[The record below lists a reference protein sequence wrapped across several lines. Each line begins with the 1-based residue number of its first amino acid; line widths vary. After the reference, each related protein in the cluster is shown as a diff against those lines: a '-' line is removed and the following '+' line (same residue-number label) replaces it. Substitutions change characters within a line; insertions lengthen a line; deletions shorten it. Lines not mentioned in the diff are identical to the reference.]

1 MEKGYK
7 GKNPYRYFMMRG
19 KTLAV
24 LGALGVL
31 GLAVYSQGA
40 PTIGQLAQSMKS
52 QPSSWTVVVGANAKA
67 ADVVGASNIIA
78 ALETFTS
85 VPTTSTLNT
94 SNLQVQIQ
102 GTIPVIQNSYP
113 FYYPSEPLYL
123 TDTLNTVVQVIQ
135 VGSGSFTT
143 NYNGQQ
149 TTYQYNAYVYPLSS
163 FSLQYVQPSPGQ
175 SAPVVALA
183 SNTPTASPIEL
194 TLTFS
199 PSLNLTQLTQSPQ
212 AIQIF
217 NTTYYLVPSPTGN
230 YINFVPAAEVVTL
243 NVNQSVTFNGVNITL
258 EGVAA
263 QYSSGS
269 TTSTGVPSAILNVN
283 GQTITVQVGG
293 QYYIDGVNIL
303 VVNVYGPLSSIVT
316 TTQQGAVELVLGTS
330 GYQLPISS
338 TPANVLTS
346 TNQVLNNVQVQMQY
360 TLLNGQ
366 YLIQNITFTF
376 PQLPEIGTSGNYG
389 IVNGQS
395 YTLPLFNYEITFPQ
409 VQIPSSNSDLIQIQ
423 ASLTSSGGSNYATQ
437 FTISY
442 PDALSG
448 KTYTLSIFNSNP
460 STPSSGVLQAF
471 QQGTAV
477 NYIVYSN
484 TLTTSGS
491 ASSATL
497 SNLQPGEIIEITITS
512 SSGSSS
518 TYKYLIANVS
528 QSTVTLVSLT
538 SGKVYT
544 VTSSGVTL
552 GSGVSV
558 NYNNNELTFSPP
570 SNYSFSNSS
579 FTKSTQSY
587 LYYMGE
593 VQYSQSGSTVVL
605 VLTPGQY
612 FEVYNPT
619 TNTSEIFQVQSI
631 TTGANGV
638 PQALLEDVISG
649 QTFTI
654 TQGNPLV
661 VDNGV
666 SLNPVVINPSA
677 STPFIV
683 LESTGSYYP
692 DNLVL
697 TAQGPSPQSTPV
709 ITLSNLGSSSVG
721 VSVTENYPGYTIP
734 ASQTLIANNIYTINY
749 DEIELS
755 LGINGGISI
764 STSGFSAATG
774 QPQTISGT
782 PSTTY
787 YLDAAGTYAQYV
799 SSGTNSQSL
808 SLYVPLTPVQYP
820 LALAPVGSQ
829 AQTEVVNVGVGQTIP
844 GTQLTITG
852 VTGVSSTTSYSQPTA
867 LIGKVILDSQVTPS
881 MSNLIVVGGPAVN
894 LLAANAVIQYV
905 SDMNATLGQ
914 ELQAYANNQSGY
926 IYGSEL
932 APVLQQLGINFGPG
946 TALIMTSTLYP
957 NTLLIFG
964 WYGNDTT
971 QATELFANYLV
982 NGVDANIFNNATVV
996 EVNDT
1001 QTVNGYPQATQIQ

>member
-7 GKNPYRYFMMRG
+7 GRNPYRYFMMRG

-31 GLAVYSQGA
+31 GVAAYSQGA

-52 QPSSWTVVVGANAKA
+52 QPASWTVVVGANAKA

-102 GTIPVIQNSYP
+102 GTVPVIQNSYP

-123 TDTLNTVVQVIQ
+123 GSALNSVVQTIQ

-149 TTYQYNAYVYPLSS
+149 TTYQYNAYVYPQGS

-183 SNTPTASPIEL
+183 SSTPTASPIAL
-194 TLTFS
+194 TITFS
-199 PSLNLTQLTQSPQ
+199 PSLNLTQLSQSPQ
-212 AIQIF
+212 AVQVF
-217 NTTYYLVPSPTGN
+217 NTTYYLVPSSNGN

-258 EGVAA
+258 QGVAA

-269 TTSTGVPSAILNVN
+269 TTSTGVPAAILNVN
-283 GQTITVQVGG
+283 GQTITVQVGA

-303 VVNVYGPLSSIVT
+303 VVNVYGPLSSVVT

-360 TLLNGQ
+360 TTSNGQ
-366 YLIQNITFTF
+366 YLIQSITFTF
-376 PQLPEIGTSGNYG
+376 PQLPEIGTSGYYG

-395 YTLPLFNYEITFPQ
+395 YTLPLFNYQITFPQ
-409 VQIPSSNSDLIQIQ
+409 VQIPASNSDLIQLQ
-423 ASLTSSGGSNYATQ
+423 ASLTSSNSVTQ

-448 KTYTLSIFNSNP
+448 KTYTLSIFNNQ
-460 STPSSGVLQAF
+460 TTNTLQAF
-471 QQGTAV
+471 QQG
-477 NYIVYSN
+477 YIGKYPFYYN
-484 TLTTSGS
+484 FIMPNNGNIT
-491 ASSATL
+491 SATL
-497 SNLQPGEIIEITITS
+497 SNPQAGEVINIDLP
-512 SSGSSS
+512 
-518 TYKYLIANVS
+518 YFIANVS
-528 QSTVTLVSLT
+528 SNTVTLVSLV
-538 SGKVYT
+538 SGNVYNIG
-544 VTSSGVTL
+544 SSPVLLTEISELMGIN
-552 GSGVSV
+552 VSV
-558 NYNNNELTFSPP
+558 YYNNTELIFNVTTPGYYFL
-570 SNYSFSNSS
+570 NNSFSE
-579 FTKSTQSY
+579 FTEPLS
-587 LYYMGE
+587 LPYYMGE
-593 VQYSQSGSTVVL
+593 VKYLQSGSTVAL
-605 VLTPGQY
+605 VLTSGQY

-638 PQALLEDVISG
+638 PQAVLQDVISG

-692 DNLVL
+692 SNLVL
-697 TAQGPSPQSTPV
+697 TAKGPSPQSTPV
-709 ITLSNLGSSSVG
+709 IVLSGLDTNSTN
-721 VSVTENYPGYTIP
+721 VSILEAYPGYTISGDSINLTLS
-734 ASQTLIANNIYTINY
+734 ASAGIVNLTS
-749 DEIELS
+749 S
-755 LGINGGISI
+755 LNFA
-764 STSGFSAATG
+764 SGSVSSGAT
-774 QPQTISGT
+774 T
-782 PSTTY
+782 TTY

-799 SSGTNSQSL
+799 SSTNSQSL
-808 SLYVPLTPVQYP
+808 SLYVPLAPVQYP

-914 ELQAYANNQSGY
+914 QLQAYANNQSGY
-926 IYGSEL
+926 VYGSEL
-932 APVLQQLGINFGPG
+932 QPVLQQLGINFGPG
-946 TALIMTSTLYP
+946 MALIMTSTLYP
-957 NTLLIFG
+957 NTLVIFG

-971 QATELFANYLV
+971 QATQLFANYLV
-982 NGVDANIFNNATVV
+982 NGVDSNIFNNATVV
-996 EVNDT
+996 EVNDQ

>member
-7 GKNPYRYFMMRG
+7 GRNPYRYFMMKG
-19 KTLAV
+19 KTLAA
-24 LGALGVL
+24 LGALGIL
-31 GLAVYSQGA
+31 GVAAYSQGA

-52 QPSSWTVVVGANAKA
+52 QPTSWTVVVGANANA

-85 VPTTSTLNT
+85 VPTNSTLNT

-123 TDTLNTVVQVIQ
+123 GNALNKVVQTIQ

-149 TTYQYNAYVYPLSS
+149 TTYQYNAYVYPQGS

-183 SNTPTASPIEL
+183 SNTPTASPIAL
-194 TLTFS
+194 TITFS
-199 PSLNLTQLTQSPQ
+199 PALNLTQLSQSPQ

-217 NTTYYLVPSPTGN
+217 NTTYYLVPSSNGN

-258 EGVAA
+258 QGVAA
-263 QYSSGS
+263 QYSAGS
-269 TTSTGVPSAILNVN
+269 TTSTGVPAAILNVN
-283 GQTITVQVGG
+283 GQTITVQVGA

-330 GYQLPISS
+330 GYQLPISP

-360 TLLNGQ
+360 TTPN
-366 YLIQNITFTF
+366 LIQSIAFTF
-376 PQLPEIGTSGNYG
+376 PQLPEIGNSGYYG
-389 IVNGQS
+389 VVNGQT
-395 YTLPLFNYEITFPQ
+395 YTLPLFNYELTFPQ
-409 VQIPSSNSDLIQIQ
+409 VQIPASNSDLIQIQ
-423 ASLTSSGGSNYATQ
+423 ASLTSSGATQ

-448 KTYTLSIFNSNP
+448 KTYTVTIFNNQSNN
-460 STPSSGVLQAF
+460 TLQAF
-471 QQGTAV
+471 QQGYV
-477 NYIVYSN
+477 NISSTLYPYYVGVVTYQQGGN
-484 TLTTSGS
+484 VTNLTLT
-491 ASSATL
+491 A
-497 SNLQPGEIIEITITS
+497 
-512 SSGSSS
+512 
-518 TYKYLIANVS
+518 
-528 QSTVTLVSLT
+528 
-538 SGKVYT
+538 
-544 VTSSGVTL
+544 
-552 GSGVSV
+552 
-558 NYNNNELTFSPP
+558 
-570 SNYSFSNSS
+570 
-579 FTKSTQSY
+579 
-587 LYYMGE
+587 
-593 VQYSQSGSTVVL
+593 
-605 VLTPGQY
+605 GQY

-619 TNTSEIFQVQSI
+619 TQTVEIFQVQSI

-638 PQALLEDVISG
+638 PQAMLEDVISG

-666 SLNPVVINPSA
+666 SLNPVAINTTA
-677 STPFIV
+677 TTPYIN
-683 LESTGSYYP
+683 LTTTGSY
-692 DNLVL
+692 NQNELIL
-697 TAQGPSPQSTPV
+697 TAKGPSPQSTPV
-709 ITLSNLGSSSVG
+709 IVLSGLNTNSTN
-721 VSVTENYPGYTIP
+721 VSIAEVYPGYTISSDAINLTLS
-734 ASQTLIANNIYTINY
+734 ASAGIANLTS
-749 DEIELS
+749 S
-755 LGINGGISI
+755 LGFV
-764 STSGFSAATG
+764 SGSVSSGAT
-774 QPQTISGT
+774 
-782 PSTTY
+782 TTAY
-787 YLDAAGTYAQYV
+787 YLDAAGTYAQLV
-799 SSGTNSQSL
+799 SSTNSQSL
-808 SLYVPLTPVQYP
+808 SLYIPLTPVQYP

-829 AQTEVVNVGVGQTIP
+829 AQQEVVNVGVGQTIP
-844 GTQLTITG
+844 GTQLTVTG
-852 VTGVSSTTSYSQPTA
+852 VTGSASSMSYSQPTA

-926 IYGSEL
+926 VYGSEL
-932 APVLQQLGINFGPG
+932 QPVLQQLGINFGPG
-946 TALIMTSTLYP
+946 MALIMSSTLYP
-957 NTLLIFG
+957 NTLVIFG
-964 WYGNDTT
+964 WSGSDTT
-971 QATELFANYLV
+971 QATQLFANYLV
-982 NGVDANIFNNATVV
+982 NGVDSNVFNNATVV
-996 EVNDT
+996 EVNDQ
-1001 QTVNGYPQATQIQ
+1001 QTVNGYPAATQVQ

>member
-7 GKNPYRYFMMRG
+7 GRNPYRYFMMRG

-31 GLAVYSQGA
+31 GVAAYSQGA

-52 QPSSWTVVVGANAKA
+52 QPASWTVVVGANAKA

-85 VPTTSTLNT
+85 VPTNSTLNT

-123 TDTLNTVVQVIQ
+123 GNALNSVVQTIQ

-149 TTYQYNAYVYPLSS
+149 TTYQYNAYVYPQGS

-183 SNTPTASPIEL
+183 SSTSTASPIAL

-199 PSLNLTQLTQSPQ
+199 PSLNLTQLSQSPQ
-212 AIQIF
+212 AVQVF
-217 NTTYYLVPSPTGN
+217 NTTYYLVPSSNGN

-258 EGVAA
+258 QGVAA
-263 QYSSGS
+263 QYSAGS
-269 TTSTGVPSAILNVN
+269 TTSTGVPAAILNVN
-283 GQTITVQVGG
+283 GQTITVQVGA

-360 TLLNGQ
+360 TTSNGQ
-366 YLIQNITFTF
+366 YLIQSITFTF
-376 PQLPEIGTSGNYG
+376 PQLPEIGTSPYYG

-395 YTLPLFNYEITFPQ
+395 YTLPLFNYQITFPQ
-409 VQIPSSNSDLIQIQ
+409 VQIPASNSDLIQIQ
-423 ASLTSSGGSNYATQ
+423 ASLTTLGNQSYVTQ

-442 PDALSG
+442 PDSLSG
-448 KTYTLSIFNSNP
+448 KTYPLSIYNNQ
-460 STPSSGVLQAF
+460 STNTLQAF
-471 QQGTAV
+471 QQGYIG
-477 NYIVYSN
+477 NYPLYSN
-484 TLTTSGS
+484 TLTTNS
-491 ASSATL
+491 T
-497 SNLQPGEIIEITITS
+497 NITS
-512 SSGSSS
+512 VILSPQAGEVIEF
-518 TYKYLIANVS
+518 TYNDNNYYYFIANVS
-528 QSTVTLVSLT
+528 SNTVTLVSLN
-538 SGKVYT
+538 SGNVYNIPG
-544 VTSSGVTL
+544 SSSVTL
-552 GSGVSV
+552 LETNVTVVYDNIDGILLFTSPE
-558 NYNNNELTFSPP
+558 NYYFT
-570 SNYSFSNSS
+570 NSL
-579 FTKSTQSY
+579 FTQSATPY
-587 LYYMGE
+587 SSPYYTG
-593 VQYSQSGSTVVL
+593 VVSPSGNSNVAL
-605 VLTPGQY
+605 VLTQNQY

-619 TNTSEIFQVQSI
+619 TNTSEIFRVQSI

-638 PQALLEDVISG
+638 PQAVLQDVISG
-649 QTFTI
+649 QTLTI

-661 VDNGV
+661 VNNGV
-666 SLNPVVINPSA
+666 TLNPVVINTTA

-683 LESTGSYYP
+683 LNTTGSYYP
-692 DNLVL
+692 NNLVL

-709 ITLSNLGSSSVG
+709 IKLQGLNSGSVS
-721 VSVTENYPGYTIP
+721 VSVTENYPGYTISSDKINLTLS
-734 ASQTLIANNIYTINY
+734 AST
-749 DEIELS
+749 
-755 LGINGGISI
+755 GISI
-764 STSGFSAATG
+764 SQDSSSLGFEYESVASGAT
-774 QPQTISGT
+774 I
-782 PSTTY
+782 TTY
-787 YLDAAGTYAQYV
+787 YLDAAGTYAQYQ
-799 SSGTNSQSL
+799 SSTDSQL
-808 SLYVPLTPVQYP
+808 LKLYVPLAPVQYP

-881 MSNLIVVGGPAVN
+881 MSNLVLVGGPAVN
-894 LLAANAVIQYV
+894 TLTAQAVIQYV
-905 SDMNATLGQ
+905 SSMNATLGQ
-914 ELQAYANNQSGY
+914 QLQAYANNQSGY
-926 IYGSEL
+926 VYGSEL

-946 TALIMTSTLYP
+946 MALIMTSTLYP
-957 NTLLIFG
+957 NTLVIFG

-971 QATELFANYLV
+971 QATQLFANYLV
-982 NGVDANIFNNATVV
+982 NGVDSNIFNNATVV
-996 EVNDT
+996 EVNDQ

>member
-31 GLAVYSQGA
+31 GVAAYSQGA

-52 QPSSWTVVVGANAKA
+52 QPTSWTVVVGANANA

-85 VPTTSTLNT
+85 VPTNSTLNT

-123 TDTLNTVVQVIQ
+123 GNALNSVVQTIQ

-149 TTYQYNAYVYPLSS
+149 TTYQYNAYVYPQSS

-183 SNTPTASPIEL
+183 SNTPTASPIAL

-199 PSLNLTQLTQSPQ
+199 PSLNLTQLSQSPQ
-212 AIQIF
+212 AVQVF
-217 NTTYYLVPSPTGN
+217 NTTYYLVPSSNGN

-258 EGVAA
+258 QGVAA
-263 QYSSGS
+263 QYSAGS

-283 GQTITVQVGG
+283 GQTITVQVGS
-293 QYYIDGVNIL
+293 QYYLQQYGINIL

-346 TNQVLNNVQVQMQY
+346 SNQVLNNVQVQMQY
-360 TLLNGQ
+360 TTLNGQ
-366 YLIQNITFTF
+366 YLIQSITFTF
-376 PQLPEIGTSGNYG
+376 PQLPEIGTSGYYG

-395 YTLPLFNYEITFPQ
+395 YTLPLFNYQLTFPQ
-409 VQIPSSNSDLIQIQ
+409 VQIPASNSDLIQIQ
-423 ASLTSSGGSNYATQ
+423 ASLTSASSATQ

-448 KTYTLSIFNSNP
+448 KTYTISIFNNQSNN
-460 STPSSGVLQAF
+460 TLQAF
-471 QQGTAV
+471 QQGYV
-477 NYIVYSN
+477 NI
-484 TLTTSGS
+484 
-491 ASSATL
+491 
-497 SNLQPGEIIEITITS
+497 
-512 SSGSSS
+512 SS
-518 TYKYLIANVS
+518 TLY
-528 QSTVTLVSLT
+528 
-538 SGKVYT
+538 
-544 VTSSGVTL
+544 
-552 GSGVSV
+552 
-558 NYNNNELTFSPP
+558 P
-570 SNYSFSNSS
+570 
-579 FTKSTQSY
+579 
-587 LYYMGE
+587 YYMG
-593 VQYSQSGSTVVL
+593 VVTYQQGGSSVN
-605 VLTPGQY
+605 LTLTAGQY

-638 PQALLEDVISG
+638 PQAVLQDVISG

-661 VDNGV
+661 VNNGV
-666 SLNPVVINPSA
+666 TLNPVVINTTA
-677 STPFIV
+677 TTPYIN
-683 LESTGSYYP
+683 LTTTGSY
-692 DNLVL
+692 NQNELIL
-697 TAQGPSPQSTPV
+697 TAKGPSPQSTPV
-709 ITLSNLGSSSVG
+709 IFLSGLNTNSTN
-721 VSVTENYPGYTIP
+721 VSIVEEYPGYTISSDKINLTLS
-734 ASQTLIANNIYTINY
+734 ASVGIVNLTS
-749 DEIELS
+749 S
-755 LGINGGISI
+755 LGF
-764 STSGFSAATG
+764 TSGSVASGAT
-774 QPQTISGT
+774 T
-782 PSTTY
+782 TTY

-799 SSGTNSQSL
+799 SSTNSQSL
-808 SLYVPLTPVQYP
+808 SLYVPLAPVQYP

-867 LIGKVILDSQVTPS
+867 LIRK
-881 MSNLIVVGGPAVN
+881 SNIRFTSN
-894 LLAANAVIQYV
+894 
-905 SDMNATLGQ
+905 T
-914 ELQAYANNQSGY
+914 
-926 IYGSEL
+926 
-932 APVLQQLGINFGPG
+932 IN
-946 TALIMTSTLYP
+946 
-957 NTLLIFG
+957 
-964 WYGNDTT
+964 
-971 QATELFANYLV
+971 E
-982 NGVDANIFNNATVV
+982 
-996 EVNDT
+996 
-1001 QTVNGYPQATQIQ
+1001 

>member
-7 GKNPYRYFMMRG
+7 GRNPYRYFMMRG

-31 GLAVYSQGA
+31 GVAAYSQGA

-52 QPSSWTVVVGANAKA
+52 QPASWTVVVGANAKA

-102 GTIPVIQNSYP
+102 GTVPVIQNSYP

-123 TDTLNTVVQVIQ
+123 GSALNSVVQTIQ

-149 TTYQYNAYVYPLSS
+149 TTYQYNAYVYPQGS

-183 SNTPTASPIEL
+183 SSTPTASPIAL
-194 TLTFS
+194 TITFS
-199 PSLNLTQLTQSPQ
+199 PSLNLTQLSQSPQ
-212 AIQIF
+212 AVQVF
-217 NTTYYLVPSPTGN
+217 NTTYYLVPSSNGN

-258 EGVAA
+258 QGVAA

-269 TTSTGVPSAILNVN
+269 TTSTGVPAAILNVN
-283 GQTITVQVGG
+283 GQTITVQVGA

-303 VVNVYGPLSSIVT
+303 VVNVYGPLSSVVT

-360 TLLNGQ
+360 TTSNGQ
-366 YLIQNITFTF
+366 YLIQSITFTF
-376 PQLPEIGTSGNYG
+376 PQLPEIGTSGYYG
-389 IVNGQS
+389 VVNGQS
-395 YTLPLFNYEITFPQ
+395 YTLPLFNYQITFPQ
-409 VQIPSSNSDLIQIQ
+409 VQIPASNSDLIQIQ
-423 ASLTSSGGSNYATQ
+423 ASLSSANSVTQ

-442 PDALSG
+442 PDALS
-448 KTYTLSIFNSNP
+448 KENSSILIYNNN
-460 STPSSGVLQAF
+460 GGLQAF
-471 QQGTAV
+471 QQGYIG
-477 NYIVYSN
+477 NYTLYSN
-484 TLTTSGS
+484 TLTTNSTNIT
-491 ASSATL
+491 SATL
-497 SNLQPGEIIEITITS
+497 SPQAGEVIEF
-512 SSGSSS
+512 
-518 TYKYLIANVS
+518 TYNDNNYYYFIANVS
-528 QSTVTLVSLT
+528 SNTVTLVSLN
-538 SGKVYT
+538 SGNVYNIPGL
-544 VTSSGVTL
+544 SSVTL
-552 GSGVSV
+552 LETNVTVFYDNIDGILSFTPPE
-558 NYNNNELTFSPP
+558 NYYFTS
-570 SNYSFSNSS
+570 SS
-579 FTKSTQSY
+579 FTPSATPYSSP
-587 LYYMGE
+587 YYTG
-593 VQYSQSGSTVVL
+593 VVSPSGNSNVAL
-605 VLTPGQY
+605 VLTQNQY

-619 TNTSEIFQVQSI
+619 TNTSEIFRVQSI

-638 PQALLEDVISG
+638 PQAVLQDVISG

-654 TQGNPLV
+654 TQWNPIIL
-661 VDNGV
+661 DYV
-666 SLNPVVINPSA
+666 SLNPLVINTTA

-683 LESTGSYYP
+683 LNTTGSYYP
-692 DNLVL
+692 NELIL
-697 TAQGPSPQSTPV
+697 TAKGPSPQSTPV
-709 ITLSNLGSSSVG
+709 ITLQGLNSSSVS
-721 VSVTENYPGYTIP
+721 VSVTENYPGYTISSDKITLTLS
-734 ASQTLIANNIYTINY
+734 AST
-749 DEIELS
+749 
-755 LGINGGISI
+755 GISI
-764 STSGFSAATG
+764 SQDSSSLGFTSRSVASGAT
-774 QPQTISGT
+774 T
-782 PSTTY
+782 TTY

-799 SSGTNSQSL
+799 SSTNSQSL
-808 SLYVPLTPVQYP
+808 SLYVPLAPVQYP

-881 MSNLIVVGGPAVN
+881 MSNLVLVGGPAVN
-894 LLAANAVIQYV
+894 TLTAQAVIQYV
-905 SDMNATLGQ
+905 SSMNATLGQ
-914 ELQAYANNQSGY
+914 QLQAYANNQSGY
-926 IYGSEL
+926 VYGSEL
-932 APVLQQLGINFGPG
+932 QPVLQQLGINFGPG
-946 TALIMTSTLYP
+946 MALIMTSTLYP
-957 NTLLIFG
+957 NTLVIFG

-971 QATELFANYLV
+971 QATQLFANYLV
-982 NGVDANIFNNATVV
+982 NGVDSNVFNNATIV

>member
-7 GKNPYRYFMMRG
+7 GRNPYRYFMMRG

-31 GLAVYSQGA
+31 GVAAYSQGA
-40 PTIGQLAQSMKS
+40 PAIGQLAQSMKS
-52 QPSSWTVVVGANAKA
+52 QPTSWTVVVGANANA

-102 GTIPVIQNSYP
+102 GTVPVIQNSYP

-123 TDTLNTVVQVIQ
+123 TDALNTTVQTIQ

-149 TTYQYNAYVYPLSS
+149 TTYQYNAYVYPQSS

-183 SNTPTASPIEL
+183 SNTPTASPIAL
-194 TLTFS
+194 TITFS
-199 PSLNLTQLTQSPQ
+199 PSLNLTQLSQSPQ
-212 AIQIF
+212 AVQVF
-217 NTTYYLVPSPTGN
+217 NTTYYLVPSSNGN

-263 QYSSGS
+263 QYSAGS

-283 GQTITVQVGG
+283 GQTVTVQVGS

-330 GYQLPISS
+330 GYQLPISP
-338 TPANVLTS
+338 TPSNVLTS
-346 TNQVLNNVQVQMQY
+346 SNQVLNNVQVQMQY
-360 TLLNGQ
+360 TTSNGQ
-366 YLIQNITFTF
+366 YLIQSITFTF
-376 PQLPEIGTSGNYG
+376 PQLPEIGTSGYYG

-395 YTLPLFNYEITFPQ
+395 YTLPLFNYQITFPQ
-409 VQIPSSNSDLIQIQ
+409 VQLPASNSDLIQLQ
-423 ASLTSSGGSNYATQ
+423 ASLSSANSVTQ

-448 KTYTLSIFNSNP
+448 KTYTVSIFNNQSNN
-460 STPSSGVLQAF
+460 TLQAF
-471 QQGTAV
+471 QQGYVNISSTLYPYYVGVVIYQQGGSAV
-477 NYIVYSN
+477 NL
-484 TLTTSGS
+484 TLT
-491 ASSATL
+491 A
-497 SNLQPGEIIEITITS
+497 
-512 SSGSSS
+512 
-518 TYKYLIANVS
+518 
-528 QSTVTLVSLT
+528 
-538 SGKVYT
+538 
-544 VTSSGVTL
+544 
-552 GSGVSV
+552 
-558 NYNNNELTFSPP
+558 
-570 SNYSFSNSS
+570 
-579 FTKSTQSY
+579 
-587 LYYMGE
+587 
-593 VQYSQSGSTVVL
+593 
-605 VLTPGQY
+605 GQY

-619 TNTSEIFQVQSI
+619 TNTSEIFRVQSI

-638 PQALLEDVISG
+638 PQAVLQDVISG

-666 SLNPVVINPSA
+666 SLNPVVINTTA
-677 STPFIV
+677 TTPYIN
-683 LESTGSYYP
+683 LTTTGSY
-692 DNLVL
+692 NESVLIL

-709 ITLSNLGSSSVG
+709 IVLSGLNTNTTN
-721 VSVTENYPGYTIP
+721 VSIVEEYPGYTISSDAINLTLS
-734 ASQTLIANNIYTINY
+734 ASAGIVNLTS
-749 DEIELS
+749 S
-755 LGINGGISI
+755 LGFASR
-764 STSGFSAATG
+764 SVSSGAT
-774 QPQTISGT
+774 
-782 PSTTY
+782 STTY

-799 SSGTNSQSL
+799 VSGTNSQSL
-808 SLYVPLTPVQYP
+808 SLYVPLAPVQYP

-844 GTQLTITG
+844 GTQLTVVG
-852 VTGVSSTTSYSQPTA
+852 VTGSASSVSYSQPTA

-926 IYGSEL
+926 VYGSEL
-932 APVLQQLGINFGPG
+932 APVLQKLGINFGPG

-982 NGVDANIFNNATVV
+982 NGVDADVFNNATIV

>member
-24 LGALGVL
+24 LGALGIL
-31 GLAVYSQGA
+31 GVAAYSQGA

-52 QPSSWTVVVGANAKA
+52 QPTSWTVVVGANAKA

-123 TDTLNTVVQVIQ
+123 GYTLNKVVQVIQ

-149 TTYQYNAYVYPLSS
+149 TTYQYNAYVYPTNS
-163 FSLQYVQPSPGQ
+163 FSLEYVQPSPGQ
-175 SAPVVALA
+175 SVPVVALA
-183 SNTPTASPIEL
+183 SNTPTASPIAL

-199 PSLNLTQLTQSPQ
+199 PALNLTQLTQSPQ
-212 AIQIF
+212 AVQIF

-243 NVNQSVTFNGVNITL
+243 NVNQSVTFNGVSITL
-258 EGVAA
+258 QGVAA
-263 QYSSGS
+263 QYSAGS

-283 GQTITVQVGG
+283 GQTVTVQVGA

-330 GYQLPISS
+330 GYQLPIST

-346 TNQVLNNVQVQMQY
+346 TNQVLDNVQVQMQY
-360 TLLNGQ
+360 TTPSTGQ

-389 IVNGQS
+389 IVNGQT
-395 YTLPLFNYEITFPQ
+395 YALPLFNYEITFPQ
-409 VQIPSSNSDLIQIQ
+409 VQIPASNSDLIQLQ
-423 ASLTSSGGSNYATQ
+423 ASLTSSNSVTQ

-448 KTYTLSIFNSNP
+448 KTYTVSIFNN
-460 STPSSGVLQAF
+460 SGVLQAF
-471 QQGTAV
+471 QQGYV
-477 NYIVYSN
+477 NISSLNASYPYYVGVVTYQQGGSPQ
-484 TLTTSGS
+484 TLT
-491 ASSATL
+491 
-497 SNLQPGEIIEITITS
+497 
-512 SSGSSS
+512 
-518 TYKYLIANVS
+518 
-528 QSTVTLVSLT
+528 LT
-538 SGKVYT
+538 S
-544 VTSSGVTL
+544 
-552 GSGVSV
+552 
-558 NYNNNELTFSPP
+558 
-570 SNYSFSNSS
+570 
-579 FTKSTQSY
+579 
-587 LYYMGE
+587 
-593 VQYSQSGSTVVL
+593 
-605 VLTPGQY
+605 GQY

-638 PQALLEDVISG
+638 PQAILEDVISG

-654 TQGNPLV
+654 TQGNPIV

-666 SLNPVVINPSA
+666 SLNPVVINTTA
-677 STPFIV
+677 TTPYIN
-683 LESTGSYYP
+683 LATTGSY
-692 DNLVL
+692 NQNELIL
-697 TAQGPSPQSTPV
+697 TAMGPSPQSTPV
-709 ITLSNLGSSSVG
+709 ITLSGLNTNTTSVSI
-721 VSVTENYPGYTIP
+721 VEAYPGYTISGDSITLTLS
-734 ASQTLIANNIYTINY
+734 ASA
-749 DEIELS
+749 
-755 LGINGGISI
+755 GISGL
-764 STSGFSAATG
+764 TSSLAFESGSVASGAT
-774 QPQTISGT
+774 
-782 PSTTY
+782 STTY

-799 SSGTNSQSL
+799 SSTNSQSL
-808 SLYVPLTPVQYP
+808 SLYVPLAPIQYP

-881 MSNLIVVGGPAVN
+881 MSNLILVGGPAVN
-894 LLAANAVIQYV
+894 TLTAQAVIQYV
-905 SDMNATLGQ
+905 SSMNATLGQ
-914 ELQAYANNQSGY
+914 QLQSYANSQNGY

-946 TALIMTSTLYP
+946 MALIMSSTLYP
-957 NTLLIFG
+957 NTLVIFG

-982 NGVDANIFNNATVV
+982 NNVDANIFNNATVV
-996 EVNDT
+996 EVNDQ
-1001 QTVNGYPQATQIQ
+1001 QTVNGYPAATQIQ